1 MIPLFTSVLYSG
13 AGIGPAISFLLLAPS
28 SNILAVLLTGDLLSW
43 ELAAVRIISSI
54 AVALAA
60 GIIVS
65 KTPWGKAIE
74 REHQI
79 PVSRQTTAVSLAKIP
94 LDDKLWAALKFA
106 AYLAK
111 MILPYFII
119 GLVAV
124 SYFQAY
130 FPEDIISHYLTGTVG
145 VLIASV
151 IGGPLYTPTL
161 VEIVVGRG
169 LVDLGMSKGPLL
181 SWLMGQPYD
190 VVNAIAVSR
199 ITRWKVVLTYMA
211 VAWMG
216 SVISG
221 LVYGTL
227 TRGL

>member
-1 MIPLFTSVLYSG
+1 MQF
-13 AGIGPAISFLLLAPS
+13 FLQE
-28 SNILAVLLTGDLLSW
+28 TSW

-54 AVALAA
+54 AVAIAA
-60 GIIVS
+60 GLIIS

-79 PVSRQTTAVSLAKIP
+79 PTSRQTTAVSLAKIP

-111 MILPYFII
+111 IIMPYFIL

-124 SYFQAY
+124 SYVAY
-130 FPEDIISHYLTGTVG
+130 YLTGTIG
-145 VLIASV
+145 VFIASI

-161 VEIVVGRG
+161 VEIVLGRG
-169 LVDLGMSKGPLL
+169 LVDLGMTKGPLL

-190 VVNAIAVSR
+190 VVNAVAVSR
-199 ITRWKVVLTYMA
+199 IVRWKVVLTY
-211 VAWMG
+211 VVIAWAG
-216 SVISG
+216 SVIAG
-221 LVYGTL
+221 LIYGTI
-227 TRGL
+227 TGGL